1 MKVASIIEDFARER
15 ARQISVKGYGP
26 AHDDAHD
33 REELAYAAATYAMGQ
48 HHNLL
53 VQYDVSLWPFG
64 EEPRFKDRRTD
75 LIRAGALIVAEIE
88 RLDRAAEIERASQS
102 HAPDVPGEIATDED
116 A

>member
-1 MKVASIIEDFARER
+1 MKIASIIEDIARER

-26 AHDDAHD
+26 AHDDYHD
-33 REELAYAAATYAMGQ
+33 FEELACAAATYALGPCHHPLKIQ
-48 HHNLL
+48 HR
-53 VQYDVSLWPFG
+53 DLWPFIEG
-64 EEPRFKDRRTD
+64 PKFKDRRTD

-102 HAPDVPGEIATDED
+102 HAPEVPGEIATDED